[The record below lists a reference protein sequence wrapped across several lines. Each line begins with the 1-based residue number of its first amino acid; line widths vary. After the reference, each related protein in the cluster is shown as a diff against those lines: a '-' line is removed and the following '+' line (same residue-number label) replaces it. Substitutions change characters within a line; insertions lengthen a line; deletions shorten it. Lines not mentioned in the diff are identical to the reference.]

1 MGTHPANDARR
12 AHGARARAH
21 DYWCDGRASGG
32 CLVLQS
38 LSSRKVCPSPPPPT
52 IAPRLPLY
60 PTPTPPRRARAPAD
74 KWSPYEIAL
83 FESALCLVGKHFSHV
98 SGVVKTKTTAE
109 CIEFY
114 YLWKKSAHYSTWKEN
129 YRQTFGDVE

>member
-1 MGTHPANDARR
+1 MRAAAPAAAWSGSALPAPAPAPTR
-12 AHGARARAH
+12 AP
-21 DYWCDGRASGG
+21 Y
-32 CLVLQS
+32 
-38 LSSRKVCPSPPPPT
+38 
-52 IAPRLPLY
+52 AP
-60 PTPTPPRRARAPAD
+60 RAPAD

-114 YLWKKSAHYSTWKEN
+114 YMWKKSAHYSSWKEN
-129 YRQTFGDVE
+129 YVQTYGDVN

>member
-1 MGTHPANDARR
+1 MGTHPVRWAREWR
-12 AHGARARAH
+12 L
-21 DYWCDGRASGG
+21 SG
-32 CLVLQS
+32 LQS
-38 LSSRKVCPSPPPPT
+38 LSSRNVCPSPPT

-60 PTPTPPRRARAPAD
+60 PILTPPRRARAPAD